1 MAHLQSTTISG
12 SINDTGSLQITGSTL
27 IPPFIESSLTSSF
40 SSSGLLWI
48 NADNFNLQYTTE
60 TSKGTIQSPSSF
72 MGAWSAGGD
81 MITSRKALGQA
92 GTGVNSALV
101 FGGCRDGASK
111 QTATEHYNGTS
122 WSSGGALGTATYV
135 IAGTGTENAAL
146 AVGGRTDSG
155 DTNQVCD
162 YGGSSWS
169 TTGNM
174 INTAHMRIPIGTQ
187 NASFIFGGPPTGQC
201 KSEFWQGSN
210 SYQGP
215 DLLVENSYGHGFGSV
230 GDAISYQSNTTQIY
244 DGQAWTYG
252 ANGVNGEST
261 QTGGIASGTSTSTGF
276 VAGGVTPTA
285 TDSMMEYNGISWVN
299 GCTMPAAVYE
309 AARGSNG
316 SSDSTVLAGGR
327 VSNTIQGNSYHYEKN
342 DILPYTTC
350 VWSSGTA
357 NILNK
362 SGGKGAGDAN
372 AALSFGGNI
381 TPSRVSCTEEY
392 DGTNWSAG
400 GAMINAVGN
409 FGGTGTANAAL
420 SSGGEPATCCKAE
433 EYNGT
438 SWSAGGNLSQGGYG
452 NANLGTQNAALNFGG
467 NLTKG
472 KKAETYNGTAWS
484 TISDMNCC
492 RRASGGGAGTSNAG
506 LVFGG
511 RCYTAPTTCQLTVS
525 EEWDGSSW
533 SIGASYTNPLSDGGA
548 GGQTIGTALAFG
560 GYVTSTFPAGRIVTE
575 VYDGTSWSAGA
586 NAIENIKQN
595 MGNSIGA
602 SAFSVG
608 GNQSP
613 ASPAEHNRA
622 QFYNA
627 SCSST
632 LCSTLPVWSGVASML
647 SHAGYPAAF
656 GTQNAA
662 VATTGRS
669 ISNAAIF
676 TSEEWNGSSWS
687 TGGTNNFTDGQAT
700 GRVAMGTLSAGLLT
714 GGWPTKKCV
723 EEYDGTSWTTANA
736 MSICRNSSGASGT
749 QTAALVAGGI
759 MTYPSKT
766 DATEEYDGTNWSSGG
781 ALSTAR
787 YLNLSVGTQNDTV
800 TAGGY
805 TSNSGTTCVE
815 EYNGSSWSTGGS
827 LPIANGD
834 ATGNMMGAGTY
845 DATFA
850 AGRNPTKLSHNV
862 QYDGSVWTYK
872 PSYPLT
878 LNAVGRVGTSNAG
891 LMTGGSGDYNVNT
904 VFEYNNTINSCISSW
919 SAEGNLSTARYGANG
934 AGVSNAALAIAGF
947 DSPVSLTATEEFNGS
962 TWATGGAVINC
973 REGGGAA
980 GTQNS
985 TVFFGGR
992 TTPANA
998 NRNYTEE
1005 YNGSAWSAGGA
1016 MIIARAYHF
1025 GGSGTQNAAIGF
1037 GGATPTVGAYTETY
1051 NGSSWSAG
1059 TCMINS
1065 RMALSS
1071 AQNGTQ
1077 NSALAFGGYRTPS
1090 CSASSCVESWNG
1102 SAWTTENALPTVMSF
1117 GAGAGNGSEDA
1128 MRMGGN
1134 APGISTDTQQY
1145 NGSVWINFKTL
1156 PEKSYYNAAAGGGN
1170 ALLHFGSRPT
1180 SAHTYKYSEN
1190 SINKPGISVNRIEV
1204 SAT

>member
-12 SINDTGSLQITGSTL
+12 SINDSGSLQITGSTL

-60 TSKGTIQSPSSF
+60 TSKGTIQSPASF
-72 MGAWSAGGD
+72 MGSWSAGGT
-81 MITSRKALGQA
+81 MITSRKALGAA
-92 GTGVNSALV
+92 GTGVSSTLV

-146 AVGGRTDSG
+146 AVGGRTNSG

-174 INTAHMRIPIGTQ
+174 INTAHMRKPIGTQ
-187 NASFIFGGPPTGQC
+187 NASFIFGGPPGGQC

-215 DLLVENSYGHGFGSV
+215 DLLVENAYGMGFGSV
-230 GDAISYQSNTTQIY
+230 GDAISYQDNTTQIY
-244 DGQAWTYG
+244 DGQTWTYG

-261 QTGGIASGTSTSTGF
+261 QNGGIASGTSTSTGF
-276 VAGGVTPTA
+276 VAGGDNGSIKI
-285 TDSMMEYNGISWVN
+285 DSMMEYNGISWVN
-299 GCTMPAAVYE
+299 SCTMPAAVYE

-342 DILPYTTC
+342 DILPYTSA
-350 VWSSGTA
+350 VWSNGAA
-357 NILNK
+357 NILVK

-372 AALSFGGNI
+372 AALSFGGII
-381 TPSRVSCTEEY
+381 TPTSRTCTEEY
-392 DGTNWSAG
+392 DGTQWSAG
-400 GAMINAVGN
+400 GAMIHAVGN
-409 FGGTGTANAAL
+409 HGGTGTANAAL
-420 SSGGEPATCCKAE
+420 AAGGEPATCTKAE

-452 NANLGTQNAALNFGG
+452 NSTLGTQNAAINFGG

-484 TISDMNCC
+484 GITDMNCC
-492 RRASGGGAGTSNAG
+492 RRAAAGGAGTSNAG

-511 RCYTAPTTCQLTVS
+511 RCYTAPTTCQLTLS
-525 EEWDGSSW
+525 EEWNGSSW
-533 SIGASYTNPLSDGGA
+533 SFGGSYTTIRSNGIA
-548 GGQTIGTALAFG
+548 GGQTIDTALSTG
-560 GYVTSTFPAGRIVTE
+560 GYNPTSPAGTFTTE
-575 VYDGTSWSAGA
+575 LYDGTSWSAGT
-586 NAIENIKQN
+586 NALNIMKYSA
-595 MGNSIGA
+595 GYSIGA
-602 SAFSVG
+602 SAFATQ
-608 GNQSP
+608 GNPQNNIS
-613 ASPAEHNRA
+613 

-627 SCSST
+627 VCSST
-632 LCSTLPVWSGVASML
+632 LCSSLPVWSGVASML
-647 SHAGYPAAF
+647 AHTGYSAAF

-662 VATTGRS
+662 AVTTG
-669 ISNAAIF
+669 INVPGAAATF
-676 TSEEWNGSSWS
+676 ATEEWD
-687 TGGTNNFTDGQAT
+687 GTNWSSGGANQNQTGQAT
-700 GRVAMGTLSAGLLT
+700 GRVAMGTLNAGLLT
-714 GGWPTKKCV
+714 GGWPTQKWT
-723 EEYDGTSWTTANA
+723 EEYNGTSWSAANE

-749 QTAALVAGGI
+749 QTAALVAGGA
-759 MTYPSKT
+759 MTYPNKT
-766 DATEEYDGTNWSSGG
+766 NATEEYDGTNWSSGG

-787 YLNLSVGTQNDTV
+787 YLNVSAGTQNDTV

-805 TSNSGTTCVE
+805 TSTSGTTCVE
-815 EYNGSSWSTGGS
+815 EYNGSSWSTGGT
-827 LPIANGD
+827 LPVGKGD
-834 ATGNMMGAGTY
+834 TTGNMFGVGIY

-850 AGRNPTKLSHNV
+850 AGYNPTRFSSNI
-862 QYDGSVWTYK
+862 QYDGSVWAYR
-872 PSYPLT
+872 PSAPIAV
-878 LNAVGRVGTSNAG
+878 NASGKVGTSNAG
-891 LMTGGSGDYNVNT
+891 LLTGGRTGYGYTNT
-904 VFEYNNTINSCISSW
+904 VFEYNNTINSCISTW
-919 SAEGNLSTARYGANG
+919 TVEGNLSTARYALNG
-934 AGVSNAALAIAGF
+934 AGTSNAALAIAGF
-947 DSPVSLTATEEFNGS
+947 TSPVSLTTTEEFDGS
-962 TWATGGAVINC
+962 TWAAGGAVINC

-998 NRNYTEE
+998 NRNFTEE
-1005 YNGSAWSAGGA
+1005 YDGSSWAAGGA
-1016 MIIARAYHF
+1016 MIIARAYNF
-1025 GGSGTQNAAIGF
+1025 GGAGTQNAAIGF

-1065 RMALSS
+1065 RMALAS

-1128 MRMGGN
+1128 VRMGGN

-1145 NGSVWINFKTL
+1145 NGFTWITFKTL

-1190 SINKPGISVNRIEV
+1190 SINKPGISVNRTEV